1 MPKNRVLIVDDS
13 AVMRKSLRGILVKDG
28 YDVVGE
34 ADSGAEAI
42 KQFASLLPDI
52 ITLDIIMP
60 QLGGIEALRMLRSII
75 NKDVKII
82 MVTAIDSM
90 DRVKECMNAG
100 ADHYILKPF
109 EEKRVK
115 EILDKVTGK
124 Q

>member
-42 KQFASLLPDI
+42 KQFAALQPDI

-90 DRVKECMNAG
+90 DRVKECMKAG

-109 EEKRVK
+109 EDKRVK
-115 EILDKVTGK
+115 EILDIVTGK
-124 Q
+124 